1 MVEEIFSTTTPK
13 NLGVK
18 KDPLSLKEIKSDN
31 FERLKTGSKEVD
43 RVLGSGVV
51 PGSLILLGGDPGI
64 GKSTLVLQIA
74 SDLSKAGKK
83 VLYVSGE
90 ESPNQIKIR
99 SDRLGAH
106 ENNIFVLGETEVN
119 SIIQTAGSFK
129 PDLLIVDSIQTVY
142 ASELS
147 SAPGNVSQISYIT
160 NKLLEFAKKNHV
172 ATAIIGHVTK
182 EGAIAGPRVLE
193 HLVDVVLYLEGDRYG
208 HFRVLRGVKNRF
220 GSTNEAGIFEMADA
234 GLKEVANPSLAL
246 IAEKSSS
253 SGSVIFPAMEG
264 TRPLLVE
271 VQALTSTTP
280 FGYPA
285 RKSSGF
291 DTNRLQ
297 LLATVLQKRAG
308 VNLSNQ
314 DIYVNI
320 IGGITLK
327 EPALDLPVCLS
338 IVSAFKNKMIPSDIV
353 VFGEVG
359 LSGEIRGVNNIE
371 KRIAEAEKLG
381 FTGAIIGGTKNVP
394 KSNLKIITA
403 KTITEAVKTAFRD

>member
-1 MVEEIFSTTTPK
+1 MRI
-13 NLGVK
+13 
-18 KDPLSLKEIKSDN
+18 
-31 FERLKTGSKEVD
+31 KTGAVETD
-43 RVLGSGVV
+43 RVLGGGIV
-51 PGSLILLGGDPGI
+51 PGSLVLLGGDPGI

-74 SDLSKAGKK
+74 SSLSKSNKK

-99 SDRLGAH
+99 SDRLGTDV
-106 ENNIFVLGETEVN
+106 NNIFVLGETEIN
-119 SIIQTAGSFK
+119 SIIQSTASFK
-129 PDLLIVDSIQTVY
+129 PDVLIVDSIQTVY
-142 ASELS
+142 AAELS

-160 NKLLEFAKKNHV
+160 NKLLEFAKKNNV
-172 ATAIIGHVTK
+172 ATFIIGHVTK
-182 EGAIAGPRVLE
+182 EGNIAGPRVLE

-220 GSTNEAGIFEMADA
+220 GSTNEAGIFEMAEK
-234 GLKEVANPSLAL
+234 GLNEVQNPSLAL
-246 IAEKSSS
+246 LSQKSNSP
-253 SGSVIFPAMEG
+253 GSIVFPAMEG
-264 TRPLLVE
+264 TRPILVE

-285 RKSSGF
+285 RKTSGF

-308 VNLSNQ
+308 VDLSNQ

-320 IGGITLK
+320 IGGMTLK

-338 IVSAFKNKMIPSDIV
+338 IVSAFKNKEIPSDIV
-353 VFGEVG
+353 AFGEIG

-371 KRIAEAEKLG
+371 KRVLEAEKLG
-381 FTGAIIGGTKNVP
+381 FKKGIIGAGQNAV
-394 KSNLKIITA
+394 KSNLKIFTP
-403 KTITEAVKTAFRD
+403 KTITEAFRYAFRD